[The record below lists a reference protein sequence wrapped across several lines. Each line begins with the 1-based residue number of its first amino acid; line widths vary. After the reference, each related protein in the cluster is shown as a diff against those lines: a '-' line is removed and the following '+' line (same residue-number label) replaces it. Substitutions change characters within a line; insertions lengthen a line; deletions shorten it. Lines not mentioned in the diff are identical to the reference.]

1 MHLLDALSDP
11 CPLLM
16 GIVNATPDSFA
27 DGGAYDPVAQGQ
39 RLAREGAAILDI
51 GGESTRPG
59 SAPVAPEEECARVL
73 PVIRALARA
82 APLISVDT
90 RHAATMAAA
99 LASGAN
105 MVNDIRA
112 LADTGAMEVLAA
124 RTDVLVC
131 LMHMRGEPATMQDA
145 PAYADV
151 VGEVCAFLGDRAA
164 ACEAAG
170 IARTRLIL
178 DPGIGFGKT
187 VAHNLELLRSIDR
200 LKGLGLPVLIGASR
214 KSLIA
219 ALSSGEPP
227 AQRLPGS
234 LALALAA
241 ARAGADVLRVHDVAA
256 TAQALA
262 VGRALA

>member
-1 MHLLDALSDP
+1 MSGSGRFR
-11 CPLLM
+11 LM
-16 GIVNATPDSFA
+16 GIINVTPDSFS
-27 DGGAYDPVAQGQ
+27 DGGATFDHGVAVDHA
-39 RLAREGAAILDI
+39 LKLVEDGADI
-51 GGESTRPG
+51 IDVGGESTRPY
-59 SAPVAPEEECARVL
+59 AQPVEEQEEINRVI
-73 PVIRALARA
+73 PVISALRARSEVAISIDTTKASVARRALAAGA
-82 APLISVDT
+82 AMI
-90 RHAATMAAA
+90 
-99 LASGAN
+99 
-105 MVNDIRA
+105 NDISALRA
-112 LADTGAMEVLAA
+112 DPEMIATLKQSSCEV
-124 RTDVLVC
+124 VI
-131 LMHMRGEPATMQDA
+131 MHMQGSPATMQDA

-241 ARAGADVLRVHDVAA
+241 ARAGATSCASTTWPPPPRP
-256 TAQALA
+256 
-262 VGRALA
+262 